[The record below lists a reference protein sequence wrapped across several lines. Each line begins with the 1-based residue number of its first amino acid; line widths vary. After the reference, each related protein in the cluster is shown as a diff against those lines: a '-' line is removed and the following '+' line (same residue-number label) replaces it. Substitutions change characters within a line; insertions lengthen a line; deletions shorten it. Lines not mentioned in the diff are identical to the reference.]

1 MKFLKSKKAN
11 FDFESLYIHIPF
23 CKKKCLYCDFY
34 SVSDKKG
41 SIKNFF
47 DSLKAEYEE
56 FRSLTDLS
64 SIKTIYIG
72 GGTPSL
78 LLPEEIEALSSSIFS
93 FNDFEIEEFTFEANP
108 ESIDLAKMVS
118 LKKIGVTRI
127 SLGVQSLDD
136 EILRFLGRIHSS
148 EDARKAAREIKNLG
162 FDLNIDIIY
171 GIPGQ
176 TFGSLVDTV
185 KQVVYLEPDSI
196 SAYAL
201 TVKKDTFNGLPLKSS
216 EAYFEEYLYI
226 VEFLR
231 KNGYRHYEVSNWA
244 HDGKE
249 SKHNLNYWLRK
260 NYLGLG
266 PSAASLIDDVRF
278 SNEPSV
284 TKYLTNNSAYF
295 LEVLNEDQI
304 LLERFYLAMRTSLG
318 FDISQSVTLNVEFLK
333 EFVNQGLLEVSDNRI
348 VPTDRGM
355 FVLDSIVA
363 SLIA

>member
-1 MKFLKSKKAN
+1 MR
-11 FDFESLYIHIPF
+11 FESLYIHIPF

-34 SVSDKKG
+34 SVSNTKA
-41 SIKNFF
+41 SIKDFLY
-47 DSLKAEYEE
+47 SLSIEYNE
-56 FRSLTDLS
+56 FKSLTDLT

-72 GGTPSL
+72 GGSPSL
-78 LLPEEIEALSSSIFS
+78 LLPEEIERLYSLIFR
-93 FNDFEIEEFTFEANP
+93 FKDFEIEEFTFEANP
-108 ESIDLAKMVS
+108 ESIDLEKMVT
-118 LKKIGVTRI
+118 LKKIGVTRV

-136 EILRFLGRIHSS
+136 EILRFIGRIHDS
-148 EDARKAAREIKNLG
+148 EDAKKAARKIKKLG

-176 TFGSLVDTV
+176 SFSSLVDTL
-185 KQVVYLEPDSI
+185 KGVVALEPDSI

-201 TVKKDTFNGLPLKSS
+201 TVKKDKFNGLSVKSS
-216 EAYFEEYLYI
+216 EEYFEEYNYI

-231 KNGYRHYEVSNWA
+231 KNGYKHYEVSNWA
-244 HDGKE
+244 QDGKE

-266 PSAASLIDDVRF
+266 PSAASLIDEVRF

-284 TKYLTNNSAYF
+284 KKYLNQTSSYF
-295 LEVLNEDQI
+295 LEELNDKQI

-318 FDISQSVTLNVEFLK
+318 FEISREVKLNENLLK
-333 EFVNQGLLEVSDNRI
+333 EYAIQGLLDISDKRV

-355 FVLDSIVA
+355 FVLDSIVT
-363 SLIA
+363 SLLV